1 MCVSIVSLLPT
12 DLLVR
17 CQLWSVAA
25 LIIKLSSLPEISEMS
40 QACWI
45 SRWKLTVMLMLLSIH
60 NTCSQLLQMCDTN
73 HTQSL
78 IKTTIKKGCF
88 ILERMEKS
96 LWGVVCRRTLKN
108 VVYIYLGHSEQLAK
122 TVHYLAC
129 IQMFTYYFTFCCY
142 QRVGRL
148 ST

>member
-40 QACWI
+40 QACLI

-78 IKTTIKKGCF
+78 IKTIIKKGCF

-96 LWGVVCRRTLKN
+96 LWGVVCRRTPK
-108 VVYIYLGHSEQLAK
+108 VVYIYLEHSEQLAK